1 MEKEIIAGLVARG
14 FPQHVA
20 AGMVANMLAESGLN
34 AGVNEA
40 VPVVPGSRGGYGL
53 NQWTGPRRV
62 QYEAFAKAMGK
73 PVDDM
78 ATQLDFTA
86 WEMQNTEKAAYDKLL
101 GTTNAIDAARVYS
114 DAYLR
119 PGVSN
124 MDRRIAEAA
133 RLSGAD
139 VRPQGAPGLGYGLG
153 PATTSR
159 PAGAPGLSFGLLPQE
174 QKGALLAGLGQGLT
188 DLAGSMPPPPEIAP
202 RRAAG
207 YTPQRRDPVA
217 GYLDLIQSMR
227 RG

>member
-20 AGMVANMLAESGLN
+20 AGMVANMIAESGLN
-34 AGVNEA
+34 AGINEA
-40 VPVVPGSRGGYGL
+40 APVVPGSRGGYGL
-53 NQWTGPRRV
+53 SQWTGPRRV

-101 GTTNAIDAARVYS
+101 GTSNAIDAARVYS

-119 PGVSN
+119 PGVPN
-124 MDRRIAEAA
+124 MDRRLAEAA
-133 RLSGAD
+133 RLAGVA
-139 VRPQGAPGLGYGLG
+139 PQP
-153 PATTSR
+153 S
-159 PAGAPGLSFGLLPQE
+159 PAGAPPGLLPSTQNP
-174 QKGALLAGLGQGLT
+174 QGGLLAGLGES
-188 DLAGSMPPPPEIAP
+188 LAQLSASAPPPPEIAP